1 MKQMIRLMLLFV
13 LIVPISGMA
22 SELTHMVFLWLKAPQ
37 DADARSA
44 IVKVSRSFV
53 NLPMVQSLRIN
64 RAEPSDRP
72 IVDDSFD
79 LAISMTFADRAALD
93 CYLKDPV
100 HITAVEEVI
109 RPRIRKIVVYDL
121 VALPD
126 Q

>member
-1 MKQMIRLMLLFV
+1 MKQMFRVMLLFV
-13 LIVPISGMA
+13 LVIPVGGMA

-37 DADARSA
+37 DAQAVEA
-44 IVKVSRSFV
+44 IVKVSHSFEAI
-53 NLPMVQSLRIN
+53 PSVQSVTVH

-79 LAISMTFADRAALD
+79 LSVALTFSDRAALD
-93 CYLKDPV
+93 RYLKDPV

-121 VALPD
+121 VALPE
-126 Q
+126 

>member
-1 MKQMIRLMLLFV
+1 MKQMFRVMLLFV
-13 LIVPISGMA
+13 LIMPVSGMA

-37 DADARSA
+37 DAQAVAA
-44 IVKVSRSFV
+44 IVKVSRSFESILSV
-53 NLPMVQSLRIN
+53 QAVMVH
-64 RAEPSDRP
+64 RAEPSDRS

-79 LAISMTFADRAALD
+79 LAVALTFADRAALD
-93 CYLKDPV
+93 RYLKDPV

-126 Q
+126 